1 MSMDKGPGL
10 TRPNERVDMQVHE
23 SAGDVS
29 DGYTVSIGYVRA
41 LFDFLQLEGVQPQ
54 SICSAERLRQ
64 WMSLDTNARFGVR
77 EWHALMAAA
86 EQHLQDP
93 LLALTMAAHMKPR
106 HAGLLGF
113 MAMTSGNLR
122 DVGSVVVRFHHL
134 LNDVETVQT
143 YQEGQ
148 QFVLEIRQLMNSESS
163 RLTLL
168 TLGSWVWYARWLTGR
183 EDMRFDILLTQ
194 PEPAV
199 VDQHWAFFGG
209 TIRFGQSRNALLG
222 DGVYLTYP
230 VTQQEPLVNRILQQQ
245 AAEQMDK
252 LAERSGS
259 FLNKVER
266 LLKGH
271 LDRGDVTLTS
281 LAAELNMSPRTLQSR
296 LEDSGLSFRAVVDRV
311 RQTQAEA
318 YLKDSRLPLIEIAL
332 MLGFANQTSF
342 QHAFKRWTGKSPGEF
357 RRLA

>member
-1 MSMDKGPGL
+1 M
-10 TRPNERVDMQVHE
+10 DMQFHE
-23 SAGDVS
+23 STVDVS

-41 LFDFLQLEGVQPQ
+41 LFDFLSQQGVPEYVVCSPERVTQLMSQDTHARCSVQ
-54 SICSAERLRQ
+54 
-64 WMSLDTNARFGVR
+64 

-93 LLALTMAAHMKPR
+93 WLALSMSAHMKPR
-106 HAGLLGF
+106 HAGLMGF

-143 YQEGQ
+143 YQEGL
-148 QFVLEIRQLMNSESS
+148 QFVLEIRQLMNFASN

-183 EDMRFDILLTQ
+183 DDMRFDILLTQ
-194 PEPAV
+194 PEPPML
-199 VDQHWAFFGG
+199 DQHWSFFGG
-209 TIRFGQSRNALLG
+209 QVRFGQSRNALLG
-222 DGVYLTYP
+222 DGRYLTYP

-252 LAERSGS
+252 LAARSGS
-259 FLNKVER
+259 FLVKVER
-266 LLKGH
+266 LLKDQ
-271 LDRGDVTLTS
+271 LDRGDVTLAS
-281 LAAELNMSPRTLQSR
+281 LAAELHVSPRTLQNR
-296 LEDSGLSFRAVVDRV
+296 LEESGLSFRALVDRV
-311 RQTQAEA
+311 RKTQAEA
-318 YLKDSRLPLIEIAL
+318 YLKDSGLPLIEIAL